1 MHSQP
6 GKRAAILACVTAALG
21 ASAAPAAGSAIV
33 VGSPALVSQTPAGA
47 AGNGV
52 SGTYGLAVSGDG
64 RSVAFSSMATDLVA
78 TDRDPSPDIYVRRRH
93 AGTTVLAS
101 VTAAGEKGN
110 ADSTHPSLSFDGR
123 RVAFLSAAT
132 NLDPAADAQQVD
144 AYVKDLA
151 TGALTLVST
160 SSSGERANGPTSA
173 VVLSGNG
180 REIAFASTATNLDP
194 RDTDSAPDVYV
205 KDLAS
210 GRVTLASTA
219 PDGSK
224 PAAGESGVRGVSL
237 SRNGRWVA
245 FSTDAP
251 LDPTDTNNRSDVYVK
266 DLRTGELFLASAT
279 PEGTIGD
286 AASTDPVLTA
296 RGNAVVF
303 RSFADNLDP
312 RDHEQDSDIYRTDLS
327 TGELSLVSTNAAGE
341 KGNNSSSTP
350 AVSGGGRMVA
360 FASYATNLV
369 AKPPAQGQLND
380 VYVKDLATGQVV
392 NVSGYA
398 ADEQPGAFSLSP
410 ALPFDGSSVTFESN
424 NPFTPADTNNL
435 AADTNNLA
443 DVYRTPLRYD
453 CRHLPR
459 HRYSAVIARHRCER
473 R

>member
-1 MHSQP
+1 MHSRL
-6 GKRAAILACVTAALG
+6 GTHAAILACVTAALG
-21 ASAAPAAGSAIV
+21 ASAAPAAGRAMV
-33 VGSPALVSQTPAGA
+33 VGSPALISQTPAGT

-78 TDRDPSPDIYVRRRH
+78 TNQSGSPEIYVRCLD

-101 VTAAGEKGN
+101 TTAAGEIAN
-110 ADSTHPSLSFDGR
+110 AISMRPSLSFDGR
-123 RVAFLSAAT
+123 HVAFLSAAT
-132 NLDPAADAQQVD
+132 NLEPVDGKQQFD
-144 AYVKDLA
+144 AYVKDLD
-151 TGALTLVST
+151 TGALTRVST
-160 SSSGERANGPTSA
+160 SSSGERANGPTSDA
-173 VVLSGNG
+173 AISGNG
-180 REIAFASTATNLDP
+180 RKVAFVSNATNLVP
-194 RDTDSAPDVYV
+194 RDTDTAPDVYV

-210 GRVTLASTA
+210 GSVTLVSIA

-224 PAAGESGVRGVSL
+224 PAASQNNVSGVSL
-237 SRNGRWVA
+237 SFNGRWVA
-245 FSTDAP
+245 FSTDAA
-251 LDPTDTNNRSDVYVK
+251 LDPSDTNGRKDVYVK
-266 DLRTGELFLASAT
+266 DLWTGELFLASAT
-279 PEGTIGD
+279 QDGTIGD

-296 RGNAVVF
+296 RGDAVVF
-303 RSFADNLDP
+303 SSFADNLDP
-312 RDHEQDSDIYRTDLS
+312 RDHQQDSDIYRTDLS

-350 AVSGGGRMVA
+350 AVSGDGRIVA

-369 AKPPAQGQLND
+369 AEPPAQGQLND
-380 VYVKDLATGQVV
+380 VYGKDLATGQVV

-435 AADTNNLA
+435 A
-443 DVYRTPLRYD
+443 DVYRAPLRYD
-453 CRHLPR
+453 CPHLAR
-459 HRYSAVIARHRCER
+459 HRYECRYRARHRYER